1 MGLEHAI
8 LRNEDSGETFE
19 VLFNPA
25 EYSLSKDNVFAQAS
39 APGCGSPLLQ
49 FVNGNVKTLEMELF
63 FDTYER
69 HVRVGAQV
77 NPALGDV
84 RRLTGK
90 VAALMEI
97 DPATHAPPLVTFS
110 WGELGF
116 TGVLVRVNQRFTMFL
131 ETGVP
136 VRAQLQV
143 SFQEYKEP
151 LDEAKEVK
159 RETADHT
166 RRHEVGEGQ
175 TLSGIAWS
183 VYRDPGKWRPLAI
196 ANDLVELRRLRPG
209 VVLDVPALPYRDP
222 ITGDVYA

>member
-1 MGLEHAI
+1 MGLNHAV
-8 LRNEDSGETFE
+8 LRNEDTGDEFE

-25 EYSLSKDNVFAQAS
+25 EYSLSKDNVIAQAS
-39 APGCGSPLLQ
+39 AFGSGSPLLQ

-69 HVRVGAQV
+69 HAHVDVD
-77 NPALGDV
+77 PLSDV
-84 RRLTGK
+84 RSLTGK
-90 VAALMEI
+90 VTALMEI
-97 DPATHAPPLVTFS
+97 NPATHAPPLVTFT
-110 WGELGF
+110 WGELAF
-116 TGVLVRVNQRFTMFL
+116 TGVLVRANQRFTMFVDS
-131 ETGVP
+131 GVP

-166 RRHEVGEGQ
+166 RRHEVGDGQ
-175 TLSGIAWS
+175 TLSAIAWS

-196 ANDLVELRRLRPG
+196 ANDLVEVRRLQPG
-209 VVLDVPALPYRDP
+209 SVLDVPALPYRDP
-222 ITGDVYA
+222 ATGDVYT